1 MELIFAMLNIKKPIQ
16 IIAGCVFVTLI
27 SGCAGGIGGMFKK
40 NEVNVVPVAKP
51 LVVTPPGWVLGREHP
66 KYPLSQYIV
75 GVGSSDEGLTKAK
88 ESSRLD
94 LAKSIKVKIK
104 SRMED
109 YSSTERT
116 SIQSLIITEVNT
128 ILEGVEF
135 KDGWYDNSKKAYHSF
150 AALNR
155 TLAASGIKSRIKET
169 ESLLEKHLRQGNEA
183 EEKGDVVR
191 ALFNY
196 LNGYHKTTG
205 LPSLRSSLRVITHE
219 TQPEQPWGVQDISKN
234 TFLGKINGITQNLRL
249 NVISGDNQVV
259 KTYKGI
265 SKPLVAEV
273 YLDKSGRKIPLSN
286 IPVLF
291 RFEKGEGQLESERVS
306 DTNGRVQSTI
316 HKIDNFDRKH
326 HVIGAKLNYEIFA
339 SNFEPSSK
347 NLLSALNHVKVVFNH
362 TIDTPKWAS
371 NKSQA
376 WKSGITDLV
385 NQVVQ
390 NIPPGGNPLVGVTGF
405 RDLRHDKIAKFN
417 EVLKEDFETV
427 LVQAQSLIVKSI
439 VKPEEKTHE
448 ETAKEENLTFYVHG
462 SYRLEKKGI
471 EIRAKLIETQ
481 SQHILSFGNIL
492 IDRSEINSE
501 DLAFLTSHE
510 KQLASPGET
519 YDANVE
525 TFFVSKPEVPAF
537 NLTVVPGFYKN
548 TQAGKV
554 WTTKNEYQI
563 GENIVFRV
571 ESDVDAFLTLWDIH
585 SNGDTTLLFPNDYDK
600 KNLIRAGVTRDI
612 PATKFKFDVQGPA
625 GLERIKAIA
634 TLSGK
639 MPLDFDYSHQKF
651 FSIKPTSSRG
661 ARDIEVLANEFSTN
675 KSSDWA
681 EASSKIHIFERG
693 KVYYRGSRN
702 LSVDFKNGKTYYR
715 SMSRDPDTFKNGK
728 TYYRT
733 MSIDLDCKKVP
744 IVKKPGKPK
753 DMKGTL
759 GKDPKG
765 EKC

>member
-1 MELIFAMLNIKKPIQ
+1 MELIFAMLNIKKTIQ
-16 IIAGCVFVTLI
+16 IIAGCVLVTLV

-40 NEVNVVPVAKP
+40 DEVNVLPVAKP

-88 ESSRLD
+88 ESSRLE
-94 LAKSIKVKIK
+94 LAKSIKVKIE

-116 SIQSLIITEVNT
+116 SIQSRIITEVNT

-135 KDGWYDNSKKAYHSF
+135 KDGWYDSSKKIYYSF

-205 LPSLRSSLRVITHE
+205 LPSLRSSLRVITRE

-273 YLDKSGRKIPLSN
+273 FLDKSGRKIPLSN

-306 DTNGRVQSTI
+306 DTNGRVQTTI

-326 HVIGAKLNYEIFA
+326 HVIAAKLNYEIFA

-347 NLLSALNHVKVVFNH
+347 NLLSALNHVKVVFNY

-385 NQVVQ
+385 NQVTQ
-390 NIPPGGNPLVGVTGF
+390 NIPPGGSHLVGVTGF

-492 IDRSEINSE
+492 IDRNEINSE

-675 KSSDWA
+675 KRSDWA

-702 LSVDFKNGKTYYR
+702 LSINFKNGKTYYK
-715 SMSRDPDTFKNGK
+715 SMSRGP
-728 TYYRT
+728 
-733 MSIDLDCKKVP
+733 DCKKVP